1 MANIFKTTLKKDIIA
16 DIADNGK
23 REVRFPIT
31 KFWATRFADEFNL
44 DEKTFEFKTFDSLE
58 FSSPSNKDTISETCV
73 FNYVRTLVDGDEF
86 VIEFKDDDEEEVES
100 SLGETMNTI
109 DENIELDNNIPEE
122 DDVLN
127 TIETITETDVEET
140 VSLDSVTSCDDNV
153 EMDDETIDEIMNSIN
168 DFDSIKQWFDNQNIL
183 EEMFESDSVFA
194 TNARQ
199 VIVLP
204 KGKVLGFKK
213 TLPLNNDV
221 EVRVEFDMQ
230 TKVYFD
236 SVENFEDEIYKA
248 LEEIRKNNFVFVWKR
263 YTGIFEDRDGR
274 VYFGIKYS
282 TRKSIGFNRK
292 YNVQ

>member
-86 VIEFKDDDEEEVES
+86 VIEFKDDVEEEVES

-221 EVRVEFDMQ
+221 EVRVEFDMH

-236 SVENFEDEIYKA
+236 SVENFED
-248 LEEIRKNNFVFVWKR
+248 
-263 YTGIFEDRDGR
+263 
-274 VYFGIKYS
+274 
-282 TRKSIGFNRK
+282 
-292 YNVQ
+292 

>member
-86 VIEFKDDDEEEVES
+86 VIEFADDGKQDVVLEEVDDTNVETKPIVMIDDEEIEE
-100 SLGETMNTI
+100 
-109 DENIELDNNIPEE
+109 IELDGS
-122 DDVLN
+122 DVYDVEV
-127 TIETITETDVEET
+127 ETISNEDV
-140 VSLDSVTSCDDNV
+140 
-153 EMDDETIDEIMNSIN
+153 
-168 DFDSIKQWFDNQNIL
+168 FDSIKQWFDDEMIL
-183 EEMFESDSVFA
+183 DTLYDSESVFA

-199 VIVLP
+199 IIILP
-204 KGKVLGFKK
+204 KGKVLGLKK
-213 TLPLNNDV
+213 SLPLNNDN
-221 EVRVEFDMQ
+221 EVRFIFDKEM
-230 TKVYFD
+230 KVYF
-236 SVENFEDEIYKA
+236 STSDEIDTVDIFDMFKNQI
-248 LEEIRKNNFVFVWKR
+248 LENIAEIRKNNFLFVWKQ
-263 YTGIFEDRDGR
+263 YTGIFIEGDGR
-274 VYFGIKYS
+274 IYFGMKY
-282 TRKSIGFNRK
+282 TTKKTIGFDRI